1 MTSGDG
7 SARGRHAT
15 IEASPLL
22 KRMGTVEWLLLLVLS
37 VLWGGS
43 FFFNR
48 IVLAELPPMTLVL
61 GRVAL
66 AAIAI
71 NVLVVATGH
80 RMPRSPRRWGAFVI
94 TAILNNVLPFVLIVW
109 GQTRITS
116 GLAAILYATAPVWA
130 IVLAHLFTHDERLRA
145 NKLAG
150 VLFGVIGVAVLVG
163 PTALD
168 GLSLNALA
176 QIAVLGAALS
186 YALSGIYG
194 RRFAGTPPLVVA
206 SGQIT
211 AATVLVLPLTL
222 VIDQPW
228 TLPAPHV
235 QTWAALFG
243 LALLSTILG
252 YTLYFRI
259 LATAGATNL
268 VLVTFLMPVTALLLG
283 TIVLGEPLEP
293 RHLVGMGLIG
303 IGLAAI
309 DGRLLTLVC
318 SLTERGT
325 R

>member
-1 MTSGDG
+1 
-7 SARGRHAT
+7 
-15 IEASPLL
+15 
-22 KRMGTVEWLLLLVLS
+22 MGAVELLLLLLLS
-37 VLWGGS
+37 ILWGGS

-48 IVLAELPPMTLVL
+48 IVLGELPPMTLVL
-61 GRVAL
+61 GRIGL

-71 NVLVVATGH
+71 NLLVIATGH
-80 RMPRSPRRWGAFVI
+80 RMPRSPRRWGAFAV
-94 TAILNNVLPFVLIVW
+94 TAVLNNVLPFVLIVW

-130 IVLAHLFTHDERLRA
+130 IVLAHLFTHDERLRP

-150 VLFGVIGVAVLVG
+150 VLFGVVGVAVLVG
-163 PTALD
+163 PTALE
-168 GLSLNALA
+168 GLGLNALA

-211 AATVLVLPLTL
+211 AACILVLPVTL
-222 VIDQPW
+222 IIDQPW
-228 TLPAPHV
+228 TLPMPHA
-235 QTWAALFG
+235 QTWAALLG

-268 VLVTFLMPVTALLLG
+268 VLVTFLMPVTALILG
-283 TIVLGEPLEP
+283 TIVLGEPLEA
-293 RHLVGMGLIG
+293 RHLAGMALIG

-309 DGRLLTLVC
+309 DGRLLNLLRITAQ
-318 SLTERGT
+318 RRT